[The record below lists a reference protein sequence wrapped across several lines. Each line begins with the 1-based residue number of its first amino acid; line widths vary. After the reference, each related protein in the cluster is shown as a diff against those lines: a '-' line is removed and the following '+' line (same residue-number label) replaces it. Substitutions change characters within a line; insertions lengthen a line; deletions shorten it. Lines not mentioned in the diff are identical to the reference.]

1 MYIVVG
7 EAWPL
12 FKNSFITNHIA
23 IVVFCFVVY
32 VCVWKVSTFKYL
44 PHSCYVYS
52 KSHEITLKPA
62 TQTLNQQYSESQ
74 QVELLSTK
82 RKAGVL
88 VYNYIDELFRCLLMM
103 LIIII
108 IIIIVSHILQLLLL
122 LCYIYNH
129 NFTLQLFSYCC
140 SIIVVGLKLI
150 FVIKTR
156 RLLATLSK
164 H

>member
-1 MYIVVG
+1 MYIVFG

-23 IVVFCFVVY
+23 IVFFVMY
-32 VCVWKVSTFKYL
+32 LCVWKVSSFKYL
-44 PHSCYVYS
+44 LHSCYVYS
-52 KSHEITLKPA
+52 KSHEITLKQA

-108 IIIIVSHILQLLLL
+108 IIIVSHILQLLL

-140 SIIVVGLKLI
+140 Y
-150 FVIKTR
+150 FV
-156 RLLATLSK
+156 LLLLLV
-164 H
+164 

>member
-1 MYIVVG
+1 M
-7 EAWPL
+7 
-12 FKNSFITNHIA
+12 SFLLCI
-23 IVVFCFVVY
+23 Y
-32 VCVWKVSTFKYL
+32 VCVWKVSSFKYL
-44 PHSCYVYS
+44 LHSCYVYS
-52 KSHEITLKPA
+52 KSHEITLKQA

-108 IIIIVSHILQLLLL
+108 IIVSHILQLLL

-140 SIIVVGLKLI
+140 Y
-150 FVIKTR
+150 FV
-156 RLLATLSK
+156 LLLLLV
-164 H
+164 